1 MDTRLLSRRALLTSL
16 VGTGA
21 AASAVAQSAK
31 PELVRPDGQGLAGE
45 PLVLSGADL
54 GFRISRAER
63 DGGRAGTLVVR
74 VDGRWVEARFDMGL
88 RTMR

>member
-1 MDTRLLSRRALLTSL
+1 MDSRLLSRRALLTSL

-21 AASAVAQSAK
+21 AAAAAQTAK

-45 PLVLSGADL
+45 PPVLSGSDL
-54 GFRISRAER
+54 GFRVRRVER